1 MAKIEYNQPFPFYSR
16 LRLLPSFSP
25 GMGVSFY
32 ILQLDNIN
40 RKNANLHQMHKTA
53 EH

>member
-1 MAKIEYNQPFPFYSR
+1 MKEKASAR
-16 LRLLPSFSP
+16 HGGL
-25 GMGVSFY
+25 VFY

-40 RKNANLHQMHKTA
+40 RRNANLHQMHKTA